1 MANRLKVLGFLSVL
15 LLAPGMGSA
24 ASFEAGE
31 DYGELPTPQPTAG
44 GDKVEVIEFFSYG
57 CPHCSNLEPHL
68 AEWAASPAADD
79 VALVR
84 VPVAWNQGMESL
96 ARVYYAAELAGAS
109 EEAHAAVFEL
119 LHEDKPAELTL
130 PMIADVLARH
140 GVDKDAFMAGF
151 QGAEVTQRVEKAKDM
166 TKRYRISG
174 VPTLIVD
181 GRYTV
186 GIPRG
191 GDFERMFE
199 ITDHL
204 VAKSSE

>member
-1 MANRLKVLGFLSVL
+1 M
-15 LLAPGMGSA
+15 LLAPGLGA
-24 ASFEAGE
+24 VERFVAGE
-31 DYGELPTPQPTAG
+31 DYGELAKPQPTAG

-57 CPHCSNLEPHL
+57 CPHCAHLEPHIM
-68 AEWAASPAADD
+68 EWAASPAADG

-96 ARVYYAAELAGAS
+96 ARVYYAAEAGGAS
-109 EEAHAAVFEL
+109 EEAHSAVFKL

-130 PMIADVLARH
+130 PVIAGVLGKH
-140 GVDKDAFMAGF
+140 GVDEGAFMRSF
-151 QGAEVTQRVEKAKDM
+151 QSDEVTEQVNTAKEM
-166 TKRYRISG
+166 TRRYRISG

-186 GIPRG
+186 GIPEG

-199 ITDHL
+199 ITDFL
-204 VAKSSE
+204 VAGAAD